1 MLEIRLNGR
10 GGQGTMVAAKIL
22 AVAAARE
29 NRHVQ
34 AFPEFGVE
42 RRGASVCAYVRMAR
56 EVIYERGRIQRP
68 GHLMVLDPVL
78 LDRPDLTRNIVAGGW
93 IVMNTRF
100 PPDDYRARFDGFRL
114 ATVDAN
120 SVAIAHGLGS
130 RFAPFV
136 NSAMLGAFARAV
148 PFVALDTL
156 LAAIREHTPTKPD
169 ENVEAALQAYR
180 EVQLAA
186 ETEAVWATH

>member
-42 RRGASVCAYVRMAR
+42 RRGASVCAYVRMACD
-56 EVIYERGRIQRP
+56 VIYERGRILRP
-68 GHLMVLDPVL
+68 GHLMVLDPAL
-78 LDRPDLTRNIVAGGW
+78 LDRPDLAQNIVAGGW
-93 IVMNTRF
+93 VVMNTRF
-100 PPDDYRARFDGFRL
+100 GPDAYRARFDGFRL

-120 SVAIAHGLGS
+120 SIAIAHQLGS

-156 LAAIREHTPTKPD
+156 LTAIRENSPTKPD
-169 ENVEAALQAYR
+169 ENVEAALAAYR
-180 EVQLAA
+180 DVQLAA
-186 ETEAVWATH
+186 ETEAVWATR

>member
-29 NRHVQ
+29 GLHVQ

-42 RRGASVCAYVRMAR
+42 RRGASVCAYVRIAR
-56 EVIYERGRIQRP
+56 QPIYERGRILRP

-78 LDRPDLTRNIVAGGW
+78 LDRPDLAQNVGAGGW
-93 IVMNTRF
+93 IVMNSRLA
-100 PPDDYRARFDGFRL
+100 PEAWRARFVGFK
-114 ATVDAN
+114 AAAIDAN
-120 SVAIAHGLGS
+120 ALAIEHRLGS

-136 NSAMLGAFARAV
+136 NSVMLGAFVRAV
-148 PFVALDTL
+148 PFVACDTL
-156 LAAIREHTPTKPD
+156 CAAIRENSPAKPD
-169 ENVEAALQAYR
+169 ANVAAALQAYR
-180 EVQLAA
+180 DVRLAA
-186 ETEAVWATH
+186 AAEAVWATR

>member
-29 NRHVQ
+29 GLHVQ

-42 RRGASVCAYVRMAR
+42 RRGASVCAYVRIAR
-56 EVIYERGRIQRP
+56 QPIYERGRILRP

-78 LDRPDLTRNIVAGGW
+78 LDRPDLAQNVGACGW
-93 IVMNTRF
+93 IVMNTRLA
-100 PPDDYRARFDGFRL
+100 PEAWRARFDGFK
-114 ATVDAN
+114 AAAIDAN
-120 SVAIAHGLGS
+120 ALAIEHRLGS

-136 NSAMLGAFARAV
+136 NSVMLGAFVRAV
-148 PFVALDTL
+148 PFVACDTL
-156 LAAIREHTPTKPD
+156 CVI
-169 ENVEAALQAYR
+169 
-180 EVQLAA
+180 
-186 ETEAVWATH
+186 

>member
-29 NRHVQ
+29 RLHVQ

-42 RRGASVCAYVRMAR
+42 RRGASVCAYVRIAR
-56 EVIYERGRIQRP
+56 EPIYERGRILRP
-68 GHLMVLDPVL
+68 DHLMVLDPAL
-78 LDRPDLTRNIVAGGW
+78 LDRPDLAQNVDAGGW
-93 IVMNTRF
+93 IVMNTRLA
-100 PPDDYRARFDGFRL
+100 PDACRARFDGFKT
-114 ATVDAN
+114 AAIDAN
-120 SVAIAHGLGS
+120 SLAIAHQLGS

-136 NSAMLGAFARAV
+136 NSVMLGAFVRAV
-148 PFVALDTL
+148 PFVACDTL
-156 LAAIREHTPTKPD
+156 CAAIRDNSPAKPD
-169 ENVEAALQAYR
+169 ANVAAALQAYR

-186 ETEAVWATH
+186 TAEAVWATR